1 MGTKVFSKRVLRNPD
16 LKRNSIDLSRINHL
30 TTKIGQ
36 ITPVFVQEVVPGDSF
51 NIKTDFGFRF
61 MPMSFPVQSPI
72 RADIHF
78 FYVRTRTLWDNFK
91 EFRFNTIQ
99 GIEHPFIS
107 TSDNTFFA
115 NGSLA
120 DYLGLP
126 TSQFQDESDYQVLQ
140 MLTEEEASRLSPN
153 AYKQN
158 NSGQIHTWIY
168 GPNGGQEF
176 TIPGNNGVLY
186 LTSERIKL
194 GTNLSN
200 YLGTSRPLVLYNS
213 PISIS
218 IDSNK
223 IEFFLRVRS
232 TIEAQIVEKF
242 SVVFWQPISDNR
254 ENIQIIGELSSVVL
268 ENRHTEQLVEGDDST
283 SVTTLYYSSSGL
295 NTISG
300 LYLNE
305 NIYKFF
311 ALNPELKVGLLFQGV
326 GNLITLTEDKQPVL
340 VDVSSIQFGMKTNSE
355 IPVTQSPFAIQSGQ
369 TAPRIP
375 VSALPF
381 RAYEAIYNSFFRNT
395 IVSPFRKEV
404 SVNGVMVEQDVFDD
418 YVSYSGDGADTT
430 PYKLYQRNWEKD
442 VFTSAWKTPQFG
454 ETQPLVGAT
463 SNQKPFAVQEMQVND
478 GGSIKTLRILV
489 GDEDKVV
496 GINRYSDNFPMSSID
511 ALQSAIEYGISINDL
526 RNVDALQI
534 WLENNVANG
543 YKYKDEMLSHFG
555 VNIDFSILSM
565 PEYIGGVSRHLNM
578 NTIYQ
583 SIETEVD
590 PLGSFAGVGNIF
602 GQSEYDINKYCE
614 EDGFII
620 GVLSLVP
627 VPSYSQLLPR
637 YFQKYNFLDYYNH
650 EFSQIGMQPIF
661 KKDVSPLTTTSETQ
675 NETFGYT
682 KPNWEYLQ
690 ATDEV
695 HGDFRDKLRNFVI
708 NREFANTPELVQD
721 FIEIRPTEVNDI
733 FSYKENTDKIVGM
746 VSFKV
751 NAKRPIPIML
761 NPQIK

>member
-1 MGTKVFSKRVLRNPD
+1 MGTKVFSKRILRNPD

-78 FYVRTRTLWDNFK
+78 FYVRTRTLWDNFTS
-91 EFRFNTIQ
+91 FRFNTIQ

-107 TSDNTFFA
+107 TNDNTFFA

-140 MLTEEEASRLSPN
+140 MLTEEEASRLIPN
-153 AYKQN
+153 VYHQN

-168 GPNGGQEF
+168 GPNGGQSF
-176 TIPGNNGVLY
+176 TIAGNNGVIY
-186 LTSERIKL
+186 LTTEKMVF
-194 GTNLSN
+194 GTNLSR
-200 YLGTSRPLVLYNS
+200 YVGTSRPLVLYSS
-213 PISIS
+213 PVSVNTDRS
-218 IDSNK
+218 K
-223 IEFFLRVRS
+223 IEFFLRCRRD
-232 TIEAQIVEKF
+232 ILNQISSNF
-242 SVVFWQPISDNR
+242 SIVMWQEMSENR
-254 ENIQIIGELSSVVL
+254 ENIQILGELGKANFVNSTEEVL
-268 ENRHTEQLVEGDDST
+268 VSGDSGIIST
-283 SVTTLYYSSSGL
+283 SYYEVDSL
-295 NTISG
+295 NTINGVYSG
-300 LYLNE
+300 QNM
-305 NIYKFF
+305 YKFF
-311 ALNPELKVGLLFQGV
+311 DLYPNIKFGLLINDV
-326 GNLITLTEDKQPVL
+326 SAIITSTSDKQPVAF
-340 VDVSSIQFGMKTNSE
+340 DCSAIQFGLKTSTE
-355 IPVTQSPFAIQSGQ
+355 IPVTTSPFAIQKGE
-369 TAPRIP
+369 TDPRIP
-375 VSALPF
+375 ISALPF

-395 IVSPFRKEV
+395 IVSPFRKKV
-404 SVNGVMVEQDVFDD
+404 VVNGVEVEQEVFDD
-418 YVSYSGDGADTT
+418 YVTNSLDGADKT
-430 PYKLYQRNWEKD
+430 PYRLYQRNWEKD

-454 ETQPLVGAT
+454 DTQPLIGAT
-463 SNQKPFAVQEMQVND
+463 SNQKPFDVQQMNIKD
-478 GGSIKTLRILV
+478 GGTTKTIQILV
-489 GDEDKVV
+489 GDDSKVV
-496 GINRYSDNFPMSSID
+496 GLNRYSDNFPMSSID

-555 VNIDFSILSM
+555 VNIDFSILKM

-650 EFSQIGMQPIF
+650 EFAQIGMQPIF
-661 KKDVSPLTTTSETQ
+661 KKDISALTTTIDTQ

-721 FIEIRPTEVNDI
+721 FIEIKPTEVNDI

-751 NAKRPIPIML
+751 NAKRPIPILL

>member
-16 LKRNSIDLSRINHL
+16 LKRNSVDLSRINHL

-99 GIEHPFIS
+99 GIEHPYIM
-107 TSDNTFFA
+107 TNDNTFFA
-115 NGSLA
+115 NGTLA

-126 TSQFQDESDYQVLQ
+126 TSQYQSEDDYQVLQ
-140 MLTEEEASRLSPN
+140 MLTEEESTKLDPNPYNQANVGQSYIYLYTPAGTPVYYETNSRGLIFLQSTK
-153 AYKQN
+153 YE
-158 NSGQIHTWIY
+158 Y
-168 GPNGGQEF
+168 GKNISQ
-176 TIPGNNGVLY
+176 
-186 LTSERIKL
+186 
-194 GTNLSN
+194 
-200 YLGTSRPLVLYNS
+200 YLGYKRPLILYSS
-213 PISIS
+213 PISINP
-218 IDSNK
+218 DTNK
-223 IEFFLRVRS
+223 IEFFIRS
-232 TIEAQIVEKF
+232 RNDIFTNVTQKF
-242 SVVFWQPISDNR
+242 TVVFWQEFSGNK
-254 ENIQIIGELSSVVL
+254 ENIQFIGELLNPTQVEVDSQ
-268 ENRHTEQLVEGDDST
+268 EMVEGQSST
-283 SVTTLYYSSSGL
+283 KINTGYYTSDAIITASG
-295 NTISG
+295 IYRG
-300 LYLNE
+300 E
-305 NIYKFF
+305 NLYKFF
-311 ALNPELKVGLLFQGV
+311 SLNPQVKCGLILDDVDQIV
-326 GNLITLTEDKQPVL
+326 TLSNEKNPQII
-340 VDVSSIQFGMKTNSE
+340 DVTTIQFGMKQENEVPIMT
-355 IPVTQSPFAIQSGQ
+355 SPFASQNGT

-395 IVSPFRKEV
+395 IVSPFKK
-404 SVNGVMVEQDVFDD
+404 SIMVNGVLQEQDVFDE
-418 YVSYSGDGADTT
+418 YVSNSGDGADRT
-430 PYKLYQRNWEKD
+430 PYKLFQRNWEKD
-442 VFTSAWKTPQFG
+442 VFTSAWKSPQFG
-454 ETQPLVGAT
+454 ESQPLVGAT
-463 SNQKPFAVQEMQVND
+463 SNQKPFSVQEMKVQD
-478 GGSIKTLRILV
+478 GGTTKTLRILV
-489 GDEDKVV
+489 DDDKKVV
-496 GINRYSDNFPMSSID
+496 GLSRYSNDFPMSSID
-511 ALQSAIEYGISINDL
+511 ALESAIQFGISINDL

-534 WLENNVANG
+534 WLENNMANG

-555 VNIDFSILSM
+555 VNIDFSILNM

-583 SIETEVD
+583 SIETEQD
-590 PLGSFAGVGNIF
+590 PLGSFAGVGNIM

-637 YFQKYNFLDYYNH
+637 HFQKYNFLDYFNP

-661 KKDVSPLTTTSETQ
+661 KKDISALTTTAENQ

-721 FIEIRPTEVNDI
+721 FIEIKPTEVNDI

>member
-16 LKRNSIDLSRINHL
+16 LKRNAVDLSRINHL

-61 MPMSFPVQSPI
+61 MPMSFPVQTPI

-99 GIEHPFIS
+99 GIEHPYIL
-107 TSDNTFFA
+107 TNDNTFFA
-115 NGSLA
+115 NGTLA

-140 MLTEEEASRLSPN
+140 MVSPEEGARLEPN
-153 AYKQN
+153 PYCQN

-168 GPNGGQEF
+168 GPNGGQDFE
-176 TIPGNNGVLY
+176 IPIGKGVLY
-186 LTSERIKL
+186 LRNGVKIQFGK
-194 GTNLSN
+194 NLSH
-200 YLGTSRPLVLYNS
+200 YLGTSRPLVLYNT
-213 PISIS
+213 PMSIGF
-218 IDSNK
+218 DTRK
-223 IEFFLRVRS
+223 LEFFIRARKDVTS
-232 TIEAQIVEKF
+232 QILSKF
-242 SVVFWQPISDNR
+242 ALVFWQEISGNK
-254 ENIQIIGELSSVVL
+254 ENIQILGKTNNITIENQENEELVSGSQSTTVSTTYCSC
-268 ENRHTEQLVEGDDST
+268 TE
-283 SVTTLYYSSSGL
+283 L

-300 LYLNE
+300 IYRDG

-311 ALNPELKVGLLFQGV
+311 SLNPQIKVGLLLESVQQ
-326 GNLITLTEDKQPVL
+326 LITITEAKQPVIF
-340 VDVSSIQFGMKTNSE
+340 DATAIQLGIKQDNE
-355 IPVTQSPFAIQSGQ
+355 IPVTQSPFAIQQGE
-369 TAPRIP
+369 TTPRIP
-375 VSALPF
+375 ISALPF

-404 SVNGVMVEQDVFDD
+404 LINGEMEPQDVFDE
-418 YVSYSGDGADTT
+418 YVSNSGDGADMT

-454 ETQPLVGAT
+454 QSQPLVGAT
-463 SNQKPFAVQEMQVND
+463 SSQQPFQVQEMRVSDANGSNEKTLKILVND
-478 GGSIKTLRILV
+478 ES
-489 GDEDKVV
+489 KVV
-496 GINRYSDNFPMSSID
+496 GISHYSDKFPMSSID
-511 ALQSAIEYGISINDL
+511 ALQSAINFGISINDL

-534 WLENNVANG
+534 WLENNMANG

-555 VNIDFSILSM
+555 VNIDFSILNM

-583 SIETEVD
+583 SIETEND
-590 PLGSFAGVGNIF
+590 PLGSFAGVGNIM

-637 YFQKYNFLDYYNH
+637 YFQKYNFLDYFNH
-650 EFSQIGMQPIF
+650 EFSQIGMQPIY
-661 KKDVSPLTTTSETQ
+661 KKDISALTTTKENQ

-690 ATDEV
+690 T
-695 HGDFRDKLRNFVI
+695 LC
-708 NREFANTPELVQD
+708 
-721 FIEIRPTEVNDI
+721 
-733 FSYKENTDKIVGM
+733 
-746 VSFKV
+746 
-751 NAKRPIPIML
+751 
-761 NPQIK
+761 